1 MNFNFLRGSR
11 EPRIRDGGRRFGL
24 RVILPRGILDGGR
37 FLPTCLGLS
46 RRFSFL
52 DRCGGRGRFARGFEW
67 CGGHREGRRR
77 LGNVRRGNS
86 RWLFSVSVE
95 QSLKFKWMVEIAMEM
110 TNTHLAICAHESL
123 EVAGVLTLGRTGGI
137 GCDLTEGEAA
147 AEPLAVEVAPQ
158 ADSVLLPHVPA

>member
-1 MNFNFLRGSR
+1 M
-11 EPRIRDGGRRFGL
+11 
-24 RVILPRGILDGGR
+24 
-37 FLPTCLGLS
+37 
-46 RRFSFL
+46 
-52 DRCGGRGRFARGFEW
+52 
-67 CGGHREGRRR
+67 
-77 LGNVRRGNS
+77 
-86 RWLFSVSVE
+86 
-95 QSLKFKWMVEIAMEM
+95 KFKWMVEITMEM